1 MYRIVVV
8 SDTHHHL
15 DYVISFLDNL
25 SSYDMIIHLGD
36 NVSDAEKIEKLYPGV
51 PLVAVCG
58 NNDFGSRSAPIERE
72 YVINGVKLF
81 LTHGHKYGVKFGYE
95 RIYFRAAELDSQVAL
110 FGHSHIPLCVREN
123 GVLLLNPGGYNSM
136 QRSVGIVEIED
147 GKAKGCLIPC

>member
-8 SDTHHHL
+8 SDTHKHL

-25 SSYDMIIHLGD
+25 NSYDMIIHLGD
-36 NVSDAEKIEKLYPGV
+36 NVSDAEKIKKLYPDV
-51 PLVAVCG
+51 PLIAVCG
-58 NNDFGSRSAPIERE
+58 NNDFHSRNAPVERE
-72 YVINGVKLF
+72 YVTGGVKLF

-95 RIYFRAAELDSQVAL
+95 RIYFRAAELNSQVAL
-110 FGHSHIPLCVREN
+110 FGHSHIPLCVSEN
-123 GVLLLNPGGYNSM
+123 GILLLNPGGYNSM